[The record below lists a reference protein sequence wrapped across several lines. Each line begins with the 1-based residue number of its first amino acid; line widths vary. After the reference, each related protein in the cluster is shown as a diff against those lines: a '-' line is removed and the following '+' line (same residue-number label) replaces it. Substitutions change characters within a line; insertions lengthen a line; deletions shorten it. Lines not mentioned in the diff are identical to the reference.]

1 MLVASSARSPFVGV
15 GGGVPAAVLLR
26 QRIAQ
31 AEANVKN
38 LVGATKLISVKCKE
52 EEMKMT

>member
-15 GGGVPAAVLLR
+15 GGGVPTAVLLR

-31 AEANVKN
+31 AEAKVKN
-38 LVGATKLISVKCKE
+38 LVGATKLIKCKE

>member
-38 LVGATKLISVKCKE
+38 LVGATKLIKCKRR
-52 EEMKMT
+52 